1 MWVTVL
7 YRQASARPKLV
18 TLRRISKCYKS
29 WIGDSDKKTVKKLV
43 KLLLKRHSLEQHII
57 DRKTH
62 AVFLAHFDA
71 KSLVS
76 SGERNKVV

>member
-43 KLLLKRHSLEQHII
+43 KLLLRRHSAEQHII
-57 DRKTH
+57 DRRTH
-62 AVFLAHFDA
+62 AVFLRHFEVCGIPGGGDKA
-71 KSLVS
+71 V
-76 SGERNKVV
+76 